1 MRWLALAVVAVVSG
15 AVLAVRA
22 TDGPDLSCPGP
33 HSTAFREASSGHRTP
48 HEALGD
54 LLSDADRVTEEPDD
68 AKGFETVTFRACDPA
83 GELVSRVVVESGAS
97 GWTAARV
104 DTCG

>member
-1 MRWLALAVVAVVSG
+1 MRWLALTLVVVVSG
-15 AVLAVRA
+15 GVLAVRA
-22 TDGPDLSCPGP
+22 SDGPDLGCPGP

-54 LLSDADRVTEEPDD
+54 LLPDADRVTEEPDD
-68 AKGFETVTFRACDPA
+68 AKGFETVTFRAYDPA
-83 GELVSRVVVESGAS
+83 GELMSRVVVEDGAA